1 MSETCVEQLLAK
13 LKIDPTTIVELYP
26 ALSKEN
32 YLVFVRAGST
42 KELKSVEFLTYPS
55 GGNIRELPIFTSEK
69 YPLFDQLKSQ
79 SGAEVMPVAGLLL
92 FKRMRE
98 IIEDG
103 KLELAIN
110 PGWEHGIRVNRSILL
125 SVIAVA
131 A

>member
-1 MSETCVEQLLAK
+1 
-13 LKIDPTTIVELYP
+13 
-26 ALSKEN
+26 
-32 YLVFVRAGST
+32 VFVRAGSA